1 VRERSRQKEREVGI
15 AETSSLEAPAERDGG
30 DGARAAAEGREGRG
44 GGGGGDAELHALS
57 SVSGFSFSSPLL
69 SFCGG
74 RPGWVLRFL

>member
-44 GGGGGDAELHALS
+44 GGGGGDAELHALY
-57 SVSGFSFSSPLL
+57 SVPGFPPSPLL
-69 SFCGG
+69 SFSVEADLVG
-74 RPGWVLRFL
+74 L

>member
-1 VRERSRQKEREVGI
+1 
-15 AETSSLEAPAERDGG
+15 LEAPAERDGG

-69 SFCGG
+69 SS
-74 RPGWVLRFL
+74 PLFLWRSTWLGFEVSVSREGEEDER